1 MAIFTQI
8 IAIDVIAIFTC
19 GASAIMARATIAGNA
34 TMIKIDI
41 APTCRYMTI
50 IAGIT
55 TSDVIT
61 GFTQSDYIVMA

>member
-41 APTCRYMTI
+41 VPTCRYMTI
-50 IAGIT
+50 IASI
-55 TSDVIT
+55 SASNMVS
-61 GFTQSDYIVMA
+61 GFT